1 MRLNARI
8 NDNTDLVNKQFV
20 EALLA
25 RLDDTTIADLKKA
38 IDSLEETRQW
48 GSFGNTYTAN
58 SVDDISSIL
67 SEATFTEDPV
77 EITCNCDIS
86 QPLAVAASAKFAGS
100 AAGIKQNFKQEVM

>member
-25 RLDDTTIADLKKA
+25 KLDDTTIADLKKA

-58 SVDDISSIL
+58 
-67 SEATFTEDPV
+67 
-77 EITCNCDIS
+77 
-86 QPLAVAASAKFAGS
+86 
-100 AAGIKQNFKQEVM
+100 